1 MKTFAR
7 SVLTMMCFAL
17 AVLFLPSSGMTVFAR
32 TISAGERVEVTSLN
46 ADDVIEAGVE
56 LRCPDTHALTLY
68 VDGIH
73 RGVGNPFTT
82 KERYRVE
89 EEAHHDNNTYWLKV
103 STWFPGVSGVSLDK
117 ESLTMTVGDTAN
129 LTATVIPD
137 SASDRIVSW
146 SVSPEGIARVENGRV
161 MALAEGTATV
171 TATTNSGGFTASCT
185 VTVYPHVS
193 GVTLTPSAL
202 SLKIGDDPFTL
213 NAIVSP
219 DNALNRTVNWSSSA
233 PSVAAVDEN
242 GSVTAVADGT
252 ATITVTTDDG
262 GYTASCVVT
271 VIQPVTGV
279 TLAPDIL
286 SMKVGDEP
294 AQLTANVLPAGASDK
309 TVIWTSSAPSVAAV
323 DDNGRVTAVADG
335 TATVTVTTR
344 DGGFTASC
352 EVTVIQPVTGVR
364 LEPSHLSLYVG
375 CTPATLTATVL
386 PAGASD
392 KTVAWSSSD
401 PSVADVDENGSV
413 TAVGEGS
420 AEITVTTRDGG
431 FTASCTVNVF
441 DPATATLKVIKGD
454 NQTYQGEALF
464 FTFRFIE
471 DTEDIY
477 DYLGYFG
484 EATLQGDSFAERV
497 LVNGE
502 VTAGKGSLLLTVE
515 NSLLST
521 LKPGTYTLTVSLVS
535 GKSATATFIVPDN
548 TLSPDTGEGS
558 GIGTLIPAWLMF
570 LLSLAF
576 LGAEIYGLLP
586 SDAYLRAAI
595 RKK

>member
-420 AEITVTTRDGG
+420 AKITVTTRDGG

>member
-82 KERYRVE
+82 QKRYRVE

-161 MALAEGTATV
+161 TALAEGTTTV

-202 SLKIGDDPFTL
+202 SLKVGDDPFTL

-242 GSVTAVADGT
+242 GSVTAAADGT

-286 SMKVGDEP
+286 SMKVSDEP

-375 CTPATLTATVL
+375 CTPTTLTATVL

-502 VTAGKGSLLLTVE
+502 ATAGKGSLLLTVE

>member
-46 ADDVIEAGVE
+46 ADDVIEPGVE

-420 AEITVTTRDGG
+420 AKITVTTRDGG

>member
-1 MKTFAR
+1 M
-7 SVLTMMCFAL
+7 LC
-17 AVLFLPSSGMTVFAR
+17 
-32 TISAGERVEVTSLN
+32 AG
-46 ADDVIEAGVE
+46 
-56 LRCPDTHALTLY
+56 
-68 VDGIH
+68 
-73 RGVGNPFTT
+73 
-82 KERYRVE
+82 
-89 EEAHHDNNTYWLKV
+89 
-103 STWFPGVSGVSLDK
+103 
-117 ESLTMTVGDTAN
+117 
-129 LTATVIPD
+129 
-137 SASDRIVSW
+137 
-146 SVSPEGIARVENGRV
+146 SPV
-161 MALAEGTATV
+161 
-171 TATTNSGGFTASCT
+171 
-185 VTVYPHVS
+185 
-193 GVTLTPSAL
+193 
-202 SLKIGDDPFTL
+202 
-213 NAIVSP
+213 
-219 DNALNRTVNWSSSA
+219 
-233 PSVAAVDEN
+233 
-242 GSVTAVADGT
+242 
-252 ATITVTTDDG
+252 
-262 GYTASCVVT
+262 
-271 VIQPVTGV
+271 
-279 TLAPDIL
+279 
-286 SMKVGDEP
+286 
-294 AQLTANVLPAGASDK
+294 
-309 TVIWTSSAPSVAAV
+309 PSVAAV

-502 VTAGKGSLLLTVE
+502 ATAGKGSLLLTVE

>member
-420 AEITVTTRDGG
+420 AKITVTTRDGG

-502 VTAGKGSLLLTVE
+502 ATAGKGSLLLTVE

>member
-161 MALAEGTATV
+161 TALAEGTTTV

-262 GYTASCVVT
+262 GYNASCVVT

-286 SMKVGDEP
+286 SMKVSDEP

-502 VTAGKGSLLLTVE
+502 ATAGKGSLLLTVE

-535 GKSATATFIVPDN
+535 GKSAIATFIVPDN

>member
-202 SLKIGDDPFTL
+202 SLKVGDDPFTL

-420 AEITVTTRDGG
+420 AKITVTTRDGG

-497 LVNGE
+497 LVNRE

>member
-46 ADDVIEAGVE
+46 ADDVIEPGVE

-82 KERYRVE
+82 QKRYRVE

-146 SVSPEGIARVENGRV
+146 SVSPECIARVENGRV
-161 MALAEGTATV
+161 TALAEGTATV

-202 SLKIGDDPFTL
+202 SLKVGDDPFTL

-262 GYTASCVVT
+262 GYNASCVVT

-558 GIGTLIPAWLMF
+558 GISTLIPAWLMF

>member
-56 LRCPDTHALTLY
+56 LRCPDTHALSLY
-68 VDGIH
+68 VDGIYKYTT
-73 RGVGNPFTT
+73 NPYTT
-82 KERYRVE
+82 GERYRVE
-89 EEAHHDNNTYWLKV
+89 EEVHHDNTTYWLKV

-420 AEITVTTRDGG
+420 AKITVTTRDGG

-502 VTAGKGSLLLTVE
+502 ATAGKGSLLLTVE

>member
-46 ADDVIEAGVE
+46 ADDVIAAGVE

-202 SLKIGDDPFTL
+202 SLKVGDDPFTL

>member
-202 SLKIGDDPFTL
+202 SLKVGDDPFTL

-286 SMKVGDEP
+286 SMKVSDEP

-502 VTAGKGSLLLTVE
+502 ATAGKGSLLLTVE

>member
-82 KERYRVE
+82 KERYRVV

-161 MALAEGTATV
+161 TALAEGTTTV

-202 SLKIGDDPFTL
+202 SLKVGDDPFTL

-454 NQTYQGEALF
+454 NQTYQGEARF
-464 FTFRFIE
+464 FTFRVIE

-502 VTAGKGSLLLTVE
+502 ITAGKGSLLLTVE